1 MIQEVLRTENVS
13 KSFGRVTA
21 LRDASI
27 RLMKGEV
34 LGLLGDNGA
43 GKSTLMKILT
53 GFHKPTSGKIYFEGQ
68 EVELKSVGHARSL
81 GIEPVY
87 QDLALINEINVYRNM
102 FLQKELMRGGFLQIL
117 DDRTM
122 RERAKEQL
130 KEMGVNIPSVDVEIS
145 KLSGGQRQAI
155 AVARSVYANAK
166 VLLLDEPTAAMGVR
180 ESAMILDVIKRLKEK
195 AEVSVIIV
203 AHNYAHVFDVCDRL
217 NLLQNGRITFDRA
230 TKDTSIEELLNLVLH
245 EMREAREQIH
255 R

>member
-1 MIQEVLRTENVS
+1 MSQEVLRTENVS

-122 RERAKEQL
+122 RKLAKEQL

-217 NLLQNGRITFDRA
+217 NLLQNGRITFDKA
-230 TKDTSIEELLNLVLH
+230 TKETSIEELLNLVLH
-245 EMREAREQIH
+245 EMREAREQI
-255 R
+255 RR